1 MMDRR
6 EFLSAAG
13 ALAGGALLP
22 PPPEPPKFRLG
33 TVTYNI
39 AAGWD
44 LDTLIRVCR
53 ETGFEAVELR
63 TTHAHKVEPALSA
76 EARREVKKKFAD
88 SGVLLWGL
96 GSVCEFHSPDPA
108 VVKKN
113 VETCADFCRL
123 AADVGARGVKVRP
136 NALPKEV
143 EPARTLEQIGRALAE
158 CGRAAAGFGVEVWVE
173 VHGRETSRPEHMRA
187 IMDHCGHASAG
198 ICWNSNGTDLKD
210 GSVREAFDLLKKDIR
225 SVHINNLR
233 GSYPYRDFFAGL
245 RSIGYDRVTL
255 MEMPGV
261 KEAPGDTE
269 PRAAIQFMKDYRALW
284 LELAGG

>member
-44 LDTLIRVCR
+44 LDTLIRICR
-53 ETGFEAVELR
+53 EPGFEAVELR

-76 EARREVKKKFAD
+76 EARRE
-88 SGVLLWGL
+88 
-96 GSVCEFHSPDPA
+96 
-108 VVKKN
+108 VKKN

-143 EPARTLEQIGRALAE
+143 EPSRTLEQIGKALAE
-158 CGRAAAGFGVEVWVE
+158 CGRAAAGLGVEVWVE

-261 KEAPGDTE
+261 KEAPGDKE
-269 PRAAIQFMKDYRALW
+269 PRAAIQFMKDYRTLW